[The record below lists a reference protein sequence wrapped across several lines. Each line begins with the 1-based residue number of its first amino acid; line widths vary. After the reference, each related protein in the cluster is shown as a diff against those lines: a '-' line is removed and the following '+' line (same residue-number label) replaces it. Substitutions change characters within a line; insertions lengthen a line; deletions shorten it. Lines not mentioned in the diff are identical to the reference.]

1 MYILSFVIFL
11 LPVELQK
18 TATATMPGI
27 LSSFMG
33 PFFLLLL
40 CLLASSSASEDD
52 TVVVTSSGP
61 VKGKQVPAGSGS
73 VTAYLGIPYAEPPV
87 GKLRFQKSR
96 PHQPWSH
103 VLEATTY
110 GNSCLQINN
119 YSFPDAALWTASTSL
134 SEDCLFLNIWV
145 PHPRPSIPVPILV
158 WIHGGGFIYGSASL
172 DVYNG
177 AFLAATENVI
187 VASMNYRLGFL
198 GFLYFPPDA
207 PGNAGLWDQWL
218 ALKWV
223 KENAAAFGGDPA
235 LLTLFGNSAGGAS
248 VGYHLLSPASQ
259 PLFAH
264 AVLQSGAPNAR
275 WAWKDPEDAK
285 SDALIIGTKLGCP
298 EQNQSSLVSCL
309 QGNNIGDK
317 ELYRLSTLVSVTT
330 DGEFLLDEPLKL
342 LQSGA
347 VQSKPVLTGV
357 THDEGTVF
365 VLASFPKTKSDD
377 VILTLNDI
385 IVGLNSTLCED
396 TVKAIAV
403 RYSEGAP
410 APKSY
415 RHILAEY
422 FKDISFVCPCTQF
435 ASKMAEAG
443 SPVYVYSFKRYTPRA
458 EWPKWMGTT
467 HGDELPYLFGT
478 LATVLGTNQTDVD
491 VALSHKV
498 MRHWAEFARSGNPT
512 GSQQKEEQWPLY
524 NSTEQKFFH
533 ISAEAPQV
541 KRLSSDPPCDFLKT
555 IKFNANCTKESQR
568 SEE

>member
-1 MYILSFVIFL
+1 
-11 LPVELQK
+11 
-18 TATATMPGI
+18 
-27 LSSFMG
+27 MG
-33 PFFLLLL
+33 PFFFLLL
-40 CLLASSSASEDD
+40 CLLASRSASESD
-52 TVVVTSSGP
+52 TVVVVTSSGP

-73 VTAYLGIPYAEPPV
+73 VTAYLGIPYAEPPL
-87 GKLRFQKSR
+87 GKLRLQKPR

-103 VLEATTY
+103 LLEATSY
-110 GNSCLQINN
+110 GNSCIPEYN
-119 YSFPDAALWTASTSL
+119 YSFPDTRTASFSTSGCPIH
-134 SEDCLFLNIWV
+134 DPRCLFLSW
-145 PHPRPSIPVPILV
+145 
-158 WIHGGGFIYGSASL
+158 
-172 DVYNG
+172 
-177 AFLAATENVI
+177 
-187 VASMNYRLGFL
+187 
-198 GFLYFPPDA
+198 
-207 PGNAGLWDQWL
+207 
-218 ALKWV
+218 
-223 KENAAAFGGDPA
+223 FGGDPA

-264 AVLQSGAPNAR
+264 AVLQSGAPNAH

-285 SDALIIGTKLGCP
+285 SDALIIGTKLGCT

-317 ELYRLSTLVSVTT
+317 ELYRLSTLFSVTT

-385 IVGLNSTLCED
+385 IVGLNSTVCED

-415 RHILAEY
+415 HHILAEY
-422 FKDISFVCPCTQF
+422 FKDVSFVCPCTQF

-443 SPVYVYSFKRYTPRA
+443 SPVYVYSFKLYTPRA

-478 LATVLGTNQTDVD
+478 PATVLGTDQTDVD
-491 VALSHKV
+491 VALIHKV
-498 MRHWAEFARSGNPT
+498 MRYWAEFARSRT
-512 GSQQKEEQWPLY
+512 GMNCSSHNCSVPCCGISGISELLDVFCPL
-524 NSTEQKFFH
+524 E
-533 ISAEAPQV
+533 
-541 KRLSSDPPCDFLKT
+541 
-555 IKFNANCTKESQR
+555 
-568 SEE
+568 